1 MLRQSAN
8 SAIRFTTYTGLKQL
22 VQGQTRP
29 GQTLPA
35 GITFG
40 IGALAGLVTVY
51 TTMPLECVLARVSG
65 PRADARAP
73 QRGEDAHAV
82 ARRAP
87 AVPEHVPLRV
97 PDLHRGGPPPLLD
110 GDHAPARAARRACA
124 FAHASDLDADS
135 LLQMSGGITF
145 TVYEQVISVIGGR
158 QA

>member
-51 TTMPLECVLARVSG
+51 TTMPLECAVF
-65 PRADARAP
+65 RACM
-73 QRGEDAHAV
+73 
-82 ARRAP
+82 ARR
-87 AVPEHVPLRV
+87 
-97 PDLHRGGPPPLLD
+97 
-110 GDHAPARAARRACA
+110 
-124 FAHASDLDADS
+124 
-135 LLQMSGGITF
+135 
-145 TVYEQVISVIGGR
+145 
-158 QA
+158 